1 MKCGAT
7 AVARKWCEVSNMVDI
22 EMIDEEEAMRMIRV
36 SSRVTI
42 RKYTERYNF
51 PKPVRTYPKQYLR
64 SAIVEWI
71 LNGESTRNLPD
82 MPEYLFSIQ
91 IVGVFLFGN
100 PVMLVIDRKHATK
113 LMPQHFS
120 MTCGATPSSDS
131 RVAKVRR
138 KSCEVN
144 SPNPNESLILLRNL
158 FAPEIVI
165 GLFRSSPGKSIS
177 PYVISAFS
185 ANHLPRRKLGA

>member
-1 MKCGAT
+1 
-7 AVARKWCEVSNMVDI
+7 MVDI

-71 LNGESTRNLPD
+71 LNGVSTRNPPD

-91 IVGVFLFGN
+91 IIGVFLFGN
-100 PVMLVIDRKHATK
+100 PVMLVIDRKHAAK
-113 LMPQHFS
+113 FMPQHLF
-120 MTCGATPSSDS
+120 DD
-131 RVAKVRR
+131 VR
-138 KSCEVN
+138 SN
-144 SPNPNESLILLRNL
+144 TI
-158 FAPEIVI
+158 F
-165 GLFRSSPGKSIS
+165 G
-177 PYVISAFS
+177 
-185 ANHLPRRKLGA
+185 

>member
-1 MKCGAT
+1 
-7 AVARKWCEVSNMVDI
+7 
-22 EMIDEEEAMRMIRV
+22 
-36 SSRVTI
+36 
-42 RKYTERYNF
+42 
-51 PKPVRTYPKQYLR
+51 
-64 SAIVEWI
+64 
-71 LNGESTRNLPD
+71 

-113 LMPQHFS
+113 LMPQHFFDDVR
-120 MTCGATPSSDS
+120 GNPSSDS

-165 GLFRSSPGKSIS
+165 GLFRSSPGKVYPHTSFQL
-177 PYVISAFS
+177 FS